1 MHLYRAELHAVHP
14 LRVVLVGGARVTC
27 QYAGQGGAVGL
38 RHLCQQFG
46 RELYLQTV
54 ELGLAG
60 KALGGIR
67 VAVGIGDV
75 RLDVVDGGAIHQ
87 VGTAHDEHRANVRPV
102 LDAFQTHA
110 GKAQRIGAE
119 RRPGGEHA
127 HAGVAAQ
134 TRRAYSGGPAVPHRA
149 GELPHQPDV
158 TKIFQ
163 TAHGIG
169 IAVFGRKDH
178 LAAQLVHKAALAR
191 DAELG
196 GKGSMDM
203 GNDLQGHLFR
213 CSEHGELLLIDLFQ
227 GAFRRDAVPCPECV
241 QFLRRANELN
251 VLKMAIRG
259 DETGHLLPGADAAPQ
274 CRLLG
279 GGVVRTGRLFAGEKH
294 EKPPS
299 FMKRA

>member
-1 MHLYRAELHAVHP
+1 M
-14 LRVVLVGGARVTC
+14 LVGGARVTC

-75 RLDVVDGGAIHQ
+75 RLDVVNGGAIHQ

-110 GKAQRIGAE
+110 GKAQRIGTE
-119 RRPGGEHA
+119 GRPGGEHA

-158 TKIFQ
+158 AEILQ
-163 TAHGIG
+163 PAHGVG
-169 IAVFGRKDH
+169 AAVFRGKDH
-178 LAAQLVHKAALAR
+178 LAPQAVHQPALPR

-196 GKGSMDM
+196 GKGSVDV
-203 GNDLQGHLFR
+203 GNDLQGHLFGCCGHR
-213 CSEHGELLLIDLFQ
+213 TLL
-227 GAFRRDAVPCPECV
+227 V
-241 QFLRRANELN
+241 Q
-251 VLKMAIRG
+251 
-259 DETGHLLPGADAAPQ
+259 
-274 CRLLG
+274 
-279 GGVVRTGRLFAGEKH
+279 
-294 EKPPS
+294 
-299 FMKRA
+299 